1 MIQPNPHLLHLVTLL
16 ALQILVQGP
25 RVEQLHLEQL
35 LAEQLLAEQLL
46 QFQGFL
52 RLPEPVEHV
61 VERSLIQS

>member
-1 MIQPNPHLLHLVTLL
+1 MIQPKPLHLQPVMQH
-16 ALQILVQGP
+16 ASPIQVPGP
-25 RVEQLHLEQL
+25 RAERLHLEQL